1 MKLIIHSSGF
11 VFWSIFTFL
20 ISACSSHVPPE
31 ISQMLED
38 SPSINTVRAGTDNYI
53 AQKVRWGGVILNTE
67 NKHES
72 SWLTIIAFP
81 LKDNGEPIIS
91 DQSLGRFIA
100 VVDQFL
106 EPLVYSSERQ
116 ITVKGNLLR
125 TEIQKIGEFSYEYPV
140 VQVEHAYLWPVLPEP
155 AYTDYPPYW
164 WHDPWYDPYY
174 PYFPRPYLR

>member
-1 MKLIIHSSGF
+1 
-11 VFWSIFTFL
+11 
-20 ISACSSHVPPE
+20 
-31 ISQMLED
+31 MLEN
-38 SPSINTVRAGTDNYI
+38 SPTIKMARTNTDDYI
-53 AQKVRWGGVILNTE
+53 SQKVRWGGVILNTE

-91 DQSLGRFIA
+91 DQSRGRFIA
-100 VVDQFL
+100 IVDQFL

-125 TEIQKIGEFSYEYPV
+125 TEIQNIGEFPYEYPV

-164 WHDPWYDPYY
+164 WYDPWYDPYY
-174 PYFPRPYLR
+174 PYFPHPYPR